1 MRRPLVLCALTAT
14 TALAWAPP
22 RRHALPHLHPGT
34 IRRSAPVLDAPLP
47 PPGTRLSEQLF
58 FELCGERMA
67 ATEASC
73 VAVGRAHPNPYPNP
87 NPNPNPNEA
96 SCVAE
101 LTKAGMKEAY
111 VGKVRRRANPNP
123 NSNP

>member
-1 MRRPLVLCALTAT
+1 MA
-14 TALAWAPP
+14 APQ
-22 RRHALPHLHPGT
+22 RLET
-34 IRRSAPVLDAPLP
+34 IRFDAPLP